1 MKWEMYD
8 AEKMREKIQSAVST
22 WLRKGGLFVESG
34 TSLAT
39 VDKLL
44 TPGFW
49 DYRLPV
55 PPPHPP
61 PPHTEW
67 CNFRIHGA
75 GVSTHVS
82 VRRETLRAPD

>member
-1 MKWEMYD
+1 MKREMYD

-44 TPGFW
+44 TPGF
-49 DYRLPV
+49 
-55 PPPHPP
+55 
-61 PPHTEW
+61 
-67 CNFRIHGA
+67 
-75 GVSTHVS
+75 
-82 VRRETLRAPD
+82 